1 MSGTRLLLAA
11 LVVLG
16 GLAERAAGHPAL
28 IPDPGFTIT
37 SDFGPRTVPGGTP
50 FHKALDFS
58 RPLGTNVPLLEDG
71 TVTSLNRA
79 DTAGDP
85 RHLVALVVTGVH
97 TFRYLHF
104 FDDSDLPIVSGSF
117 VLAEATGGGLA
128 IVRMSGTPGRASYM
142 ISPVAGRTVTITTAR
157 PGLPMVPFTF
167 KNAAGTANA
176 TTETALTTASHPD
189 AGPAGGSG
197 GFAVHMHID
206 HGVMIGG
213 AAQVSMNPLF
223 HIVDRDSAF
232 IVALQDKTGINRPA
246 GYAVGP
252 NDAGSTFLK
261 LDVNSSV
268 GKDLES
274 IRLYVDQ
281 ADTAHLI
288 REYVYGG
295 QTEAHDPI
303 NTDVGLPGV
312 LSTNGLTDGVQTFGT
327 GHEAFI
333 YNGWDSASTPA
344 NQKPSDLPEGDH
356 DFLFVLRDIHDN
368 IPFPNNADIRFR
380 FRVDRTAPVT
390 VIPDVQKTP

>member
-1 MSGTRLLLAA
+1 
-11 LVVLG
+11 
-16 GLAERAAGHPAL
+16 
-28 IPDPGFTIT
+28 
-37 SDFGPRTVPGGTP
+37 
-50 FHKALDFS
+50 
-58 RPLGTNVPLLEDG
+58 
-71 TVTSLNRA
+71 
-79 DTAGDP
+79 
-85 RHLVALVVTGVH
+85 
-97 TFRYLHF
+97 
-104 FDDSDLPIVSGSF
+104 
-117 VLAEATGGGLA
+117 
-128 IVRMSGTPGRASYM
+128 
-142 ISPVAGRTVTITTAR
+142 
-157 PGLPMVPFTF
+157 
-167 KNAAGTANA
+167 
-176 TTETALTTASHPD
+176 
-189 AGPAGGSG
+189 
-197 GFAVHMHID
+197 
-206 HGVMIGG
+206 
-213 AAQVSMNPLF
+213 
-223 HIVDRDSAF
+223 
-232 IVALQDKTGINRPA
+232 
-246 GYAVGP
+246 
-252 NDAGSTFLK
+252 
-261 LDVNSSV
+261 V